1 MEKNVHNDMES
12 GIIDWSTGGRVSME
26 RVPIIRI
33 TVCLG
38 VFLGRLLHGN
48 HHIELLSIFVLPG
61 DHSGWTEGSLL

>member
-12 GIIDWSTGGRVSME
+12 GIIDWFTGGRVSME

-38 VFLGRLLHGN
+38 VF
-48 HHIELLSIFVLPG
+48 F
-61 DHSGWTEGSLL
+61 